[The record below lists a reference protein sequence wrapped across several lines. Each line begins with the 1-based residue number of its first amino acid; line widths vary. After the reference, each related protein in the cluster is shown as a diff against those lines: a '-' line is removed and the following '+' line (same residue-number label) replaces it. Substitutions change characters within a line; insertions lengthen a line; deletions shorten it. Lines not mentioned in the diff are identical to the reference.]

1 MRRKITLFVSS
12 LAMLIA
18 ATLSGCATTGEAV
31 AGGRM
36 TVQNHTALEASFGYS
51 RAVRTGNLIQ
61 VSGTTAWN
69 TDGEIA
75 GIGNAYAQT
84 RQALSNIEN
93 VLARAG
99 ASMNDVVR
107 TRLYVTDASLFG
119 EYAKAHSE
127 FFRDIRPA
135 SLLVEVDALS
145 HPDLMVKI
153 EAEAI
158 VADEKNPREL
168 ISSGTRWEPW
178 FGYSRAV
185 KVGNTVHVSG
195 TAAWNEKGEIVGSD
209 DYYLQTRQ
217 SLANIQAWLIKAG
230 TDMKDVVRTRVY
242 TRDVGQFEAIAK
254 AHREFFGDV
263 LPSTT
268 LLEIKAL
275 AEAEMLVEV
284 EVVAISGEDRELILT
299 GTKWEP
305 LYGYSRAV
313 RAGNQVHVSA
323 TAAWD
328 PESGKVDGGMDFEAQ
343 ARRILENLEAA
354 LNKAGARKED
364 VVRTRIYTTDAGQRD
379 AIGKAHREMFGDI
392 RPATLFVQVARMTE
406 PEIKLEIELD
416 AVIGE

>member
-1 MRRKITLFVSS
+1 MLRKITLFATAGAALVVA
-12 LAMLIA
+12 LA
-18 ATLSGCATTGEAV
+18 SGCAGMGESPATSRV
-31 AGGRM
+31 
-36 TVQNHTALEASFGYS
+36 TVRNNTALEASFGYS
-51 RAVRTGNLIQ
+51 RAVRAGNLVQI
-61 VSGTTAWN
+61 SGTTAWN
-69 TDGEIA
+69 EKGEIT
-75 GIGNAYAQT
+75 GIGDAYAQT
-84 RQALSNIEN
+84 RQALSNIES
-93 VLARAG
+93 VLKRAD
-99 ASMNDVVR
+99 ASMSDVVR

-145 HPDLMVKI
+145 HPDLMVEI

-158 VADEKNPREL
+158 VADDKNPREL

-185 KVGNTVHVSG
+185 KAGNTIHVSG
-195 TAAWNEKGEIVGSD
+195 TTAWNEKGEIVGAD

-217 SLANIQAWLIKAG
+217 SLANIKAWLQKSGAE
-230 TDMKDVVRTRVY
+230 MKDVVRTRVY
-242 TRDVGQFEAIAK
+242 TRDVGQFKAIAK
-254 AHREFFGDV
+254 AHREFFGNV

-268 LLEIKAL
+268 LLEIKRL
-275 AEAEMLVEV
+275 AEPEMLVEI
-284 EVVAISGEDRELILT
+284 EAVAVTGNNRDVILT

-328 PESGKVDGGMDFEAQ
+328 PATGKVDGNMDFEAQ
-343 ARRILENLEAA
+343 TRQILANLEAA
-354 LNKAGARKED
+354 LKKAGARKED
-364 VVRTRIYTTDAGQRD
+364 VVRTRIYTTDASQRD
-379 AIGKAHREMFGDI
+379 AIGKAHSEMFGDI

-416 AVIGE
+416 AVITH